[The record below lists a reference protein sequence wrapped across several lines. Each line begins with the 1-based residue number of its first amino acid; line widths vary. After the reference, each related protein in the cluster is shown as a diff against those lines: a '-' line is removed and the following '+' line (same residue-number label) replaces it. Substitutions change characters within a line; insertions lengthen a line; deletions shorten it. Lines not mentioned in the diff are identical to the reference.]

1 VYFIG
6 FGRNVGTRLAARSH
20 GGTGRLRDGDKLAR
34 PDLLLG
40 CAVDLCG
47 PGRGDRSDAALS
59 SPDVALTLEPSAE
72 HEFLQTSRALREFV
86 RSLEDPAMM
95 LTVPILVLAL
105 LGQAPLTPAPADEH
119 THPAEQGQ
127 SVDDSAADANG
138 AADPAQSPAP
148 TPTPQ
153 KKADSKEPP
162 TPEHTGIHALF
173 GNLLEDLQHLP
184 SMQNVYIAAGGGA
197 MALAVHPADVSVNT
211 YMVDHYSQFNAFFAA
226 GKYIG
231 NTPEQVA
238 GAIATYAYGRIF
250 DEPKVSHFGMDLLQA
265 QILTEIL
272 VEPLKFA
279 TQRERPDGSNHLSF
293 PSGHS
298 SITFAT
304 ATVIERHLGWRKAL
318 LAYAIASYVATSR
331 LHDDQHW
338 LSDVVFGAAVGT
350 IAGRTVVHHAA
361 DYWALTPVK
370 VPGGAAILVTRT
382 AQR

>member
-1 VYFIG
+1 
-6 FGRNVGTRLAARSH
+6 
-20 GGTGRLRDGDKLAR
+20 
-34 PDLLLG
+34 
-40 CAVDLCG
+40 
-47 PGRGDRSDAALS
+47 
-59 SPDVALTLEPSAE
+59 
-72 HEFLQTSRALREFV
+72 
-86 RSLEDPAMM
+86 MM
-95 LTVPILVLAL
+95 LTAPILVLAL

-119 THPAEQGQ
+119 ARPAEQAQ
-127 SVDDSAADANG
+127 PADDSAADSNG
-138 AADPAQSPAP
+138 APDPAQSPAP

-153 KKADSKEPP
+153 KKADLKEPP

-197 MALAVHPADVSVNT
+197 MALAVHPADQSVNT

-250 DEPKVSHFGMDLLQA
+250 DQPKVSHFGMDLLQA

-318 LAYAIASYVATSR
+318 LAYAIASYVAASR
-331 LHDDQHW
+331 LHDDQHS

-361 DYWALTPVK
+361 DYWSLTPVK